1 MDLSA
6 EWIPMAAYYSELE
19 VLVVQVALRVFFK
32 GMVPHER
39 ARLLVLV
46 AGDVVVGGPQEVL
59 PVLVTPYIQGSGG
72 FTYVL
77 VLNNFFLICS

>member
-1 MDLSA
+1 MDLSG
-6 EWIPMAAYYSELE
+6 EWIPMTAYYSELE

-39 ARLLVLV
+39 TWFLVLV
-46 AGDVVVGGPQEVL
+46 AGGVVVGGLQEVL

-72 FTYVL
+72 LTYVL
-77 VLNNFFLICS
+77 MLNNLFLFCS